1 MDLKCFIEIERVHGA
16 SLRPRAGGDVIPER
30 SVGTLDLNMSYS
42 APSNLV
48 LTPAPECR
56 KLSRGISRATDNEG
70 LVWALRSNTEPE
82 PNTLTSDHIL
92 LLPDI
97 SVYPPDFR

>member
-1 MDLKCFIEIERVHGA
+1 MLFIGFYY
-16 SLRPRAGGDVIPER
+16 
-30 SVGTLDLNMSYS
+30 TFF
-42 APSNLV
+42 
-48 LTPAPECR
+48 LTGR

-82 PNTLTSDHIL
+82 LNTLTSDHIL

>member
-1 MDLKCFIEIERVHGA
+1 MLNSKPQKSTTTVCKQILVNVF
-16 SLRPRAGGDVIPER
+16 SLTG
-30 SVGTLDLNMSYS
+30 
-42 APSNLV
+42 
-48 LTPAPECR
+48 R

-70 LVWALRSNTEPE
+70 LVWALRNNTEPE
-82 PNTLTSDHIL
+82 PNTINSDHIL